1 MLKGTLGGLGMEQ
14 RLPLTGRNLEIL
26 NAIIR
31 SYIATGE
38 PVGSKTVSQRRKD
51 GLSPASIRNVMAEL
65 EEDGYLTQPH
75 TSAGRVPTDKALR
88 FYVQHLTAPRL
99 QRSDA
104 DFVEVSLR
112 QAGTLEER
120 MGLSSRV
127 LAALTRQVGLVV
139 LAPLSQ
145 AVLQHVQ
152 FLRLSDRRVLIVLVA
167 RGEVVRDRVVQL
179 GEDVL
184 QDELDRIANYIN
196 HNFAGWQLAE
206 ARQEIL
212 RRIEEERAAYDA
224 ILRRLRLLCVQGFL
238 SADSDARVYLE
249 GMPNL
254 VEILD
259 TERARDL
266 LRAMEEKHKLIEIL
280 DQCMRGEM
288 QLAVQKGAAGET
300 LCVRIGL
307 EDASPVMK
315 GLALIGAVCHMEAGL
330 AGRIAVIGPT
340 RMHYERVISA
350 VAHIASVFHNLTENN

>member
-1 MLKGTLGGLGMEQ
+1 MEK
-14 RLPLTGRNLEIL
+14 RFSLTGRSLEIL

-65 EEDGYLTQPH
+65 EEEGYLTHPH
-75 TSAGRVPTDKALR
+75 TSAGRVPTEKALG

-99 QRSDA
+99 QASDA
-104 DFVEVSLR
+104 DFVDVSLR
-112 QAGTLEER
+112 QAGTLEEL

-127 LAALTRQVGLVV
+127 LAELTRQMGVVV
-139 LAPLSQ
+139 LAPLSE
-145 AVLQHVQ
+145 AVLQHVK
-152 FLRLSDRRVLIVLVA
+152 FLRLSEHRVLIVMVA
-167 RGEVVRDRVVQL
+167 RGDAVRHRVVQL
-179 GEDVL
+179 GEDIL

-196 HNFAGWQLAE
+196 QNFAGWHLAE
-206 ARQEIL
+206 ARHEIL
-212 RRIEEERAAYDA
+212 RRIEDERAAYDA

-254 VEILD
+254 VEMFD

-288 QLAVQKGAAGET
+288 QLAIQKGAASET

-330 AGRIAVIGPT
+330 AGRIEVVGPT

-350 VAHIASVFHNLTENN
+350 VAHIAGVFHHLAENN